1 MWLAEQAEPVV
12 WEDLAAAGPKH
23 ALAERR
29 NASIERAHEG
39 VRAEHVARLERLCKA
54 EK

>member
-1 MWLAEQAEPVV
+1 ML
-12 WEDLAAAGPKH
+12 WEDLAAGGAKH

-39 VRAEHVARLERLCKA
+39 VRAEHVACLERLQKA

>member
-1 MWLAEQAEPVV
+1 MELPPQADPVL
-12 WEDLAAAGPKH
+12 WEDLKAEGPKH

-29 NASIERAHEG
+29 TASIERAHEG
-39 VRAEHVARLERLCKA
+39 VRAEHVARLERLQKA